1 MEIKEKLNIKDIQS
15 IKCEGKLPEERGF
28 FSLEQIDEF
37 ELSVH
42 GGCNSKKDYDQIH
55 IFDISFTIFKKYFRK

>member
-15 IKCEGKLPEERGF
+15 IKCGGKLPEERGF
-28 FSLEQIDEF
+28 FSLEQIDEY
-37 ELSVH
+37 ELLVH

-55 IFDISFTIFKKYFRK
+55 IFDISFINFNEYFRK